1 MATVV
6 TEIPTAI
13 RPGSG
18 LRTWCPRDEWYDG
31 QIWRVTPEEARMPD
45 APQTKD
51 PVVGLY
57 QALREYYV
65 RQGGRAEDL
74 TLASRS
80 TEGVVYVRADRPLA
94 PTPAPTPAAMGPEQA
109 LADLVNNSPVVAHG
123 PAA

>member
-1 MATVV
+1 MASVV
-6 TEIPTAI
+6 TEIPAAT

-18 LRTWCPRDEWYDG
+18 RRTWCPRDEWYDG

-45 APQTKD
+45 APQTKN
-51 PVVGLY
+51 PVVGLH
-57 QALREYYV
+57 QALREHYV

-74 TLASRS
+74 TLALRS

-94 PTPAPTPAAMGPEQA
+94 PTPPFAPTAADPEQT
-109 LADLVNNSPVVAHG
+109 LTDLVNNGPAVAHG